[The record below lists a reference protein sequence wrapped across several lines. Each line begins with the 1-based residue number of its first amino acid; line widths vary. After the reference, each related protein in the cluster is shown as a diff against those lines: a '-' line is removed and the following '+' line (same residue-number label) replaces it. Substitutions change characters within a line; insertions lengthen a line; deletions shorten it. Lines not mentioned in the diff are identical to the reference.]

1 MLRDQVS
8 DLEGIYLFEA
18 PKIADH
24 LLALAHDAEYIER
37 VNHGLLS
44 SAEQREIGFPW
55 SSEMVERSK
64 RSAGATLEAAK
75 SALIDKVA
83 VNLAG
88 GTHHAYRDKGSGFCV
103 FNDAAI
109 TALYLYREHGLRVA
123 IIDLDVHQG
132 NGTAAI
138 LKEHPS
144 IFTLSLHGDK
154 NFPFRKESGS
164 LDISLPDGCEDEL
177 YLDELSKALSIMQNN
192 FKPQFVIYL
201 AGADPHEGDRLGRL
215 RLSKSGMGQRDQ
227 KVFKLCEQSGCPV
240 AVAMAGGYG
249 HSIQTTVDVHVQTI
263 QLALAH
269 HQKNKAFY
277 A

>member
-18 PKIADH
+18 PKIAAH
-24 LLALAHDAEYIER
+24 LLALAHHDEYIER

-75 SALIDKVA
+75 TALTDKVA

-109 TALYLYREHGLRVA
+109 TALYLNREHGLRVA

-138 LKEHPS
+138 LKEHAS

-177 YLDELSKALSIMQNN
+177 YLDELSKALSIMQIE
-192 FKPQFVIYL
+192 FIFP
-201 AGADPHEGDRLGRL
+201 
-215 RLSKSGMGQRDQ
+215 LS
-227 KVFKLCEQSGCPV
+227 
-240 AVAMAGGYG
+240 
-249 HSIQTTVDVHVQTI
+249 
-263 QLALAH
+263 
-269 HQKNKAFY
+269 
-277 A
+277 